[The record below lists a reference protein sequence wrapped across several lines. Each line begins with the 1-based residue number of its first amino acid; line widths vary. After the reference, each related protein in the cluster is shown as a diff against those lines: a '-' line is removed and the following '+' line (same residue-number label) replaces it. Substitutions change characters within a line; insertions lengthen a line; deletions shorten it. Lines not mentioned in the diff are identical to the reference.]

1 MKTVN
6 RMHRALVVEDQNLM
20 RLALMDQISTAF
32 ENTAVLGAQTLEIAL
47 YELAKENFDL
57 VIIDPGLPGFDPTS
71 QDDRL
76 SVVHRIIEAS
86 PAALHVV
93 ITGSDNMT
101 EAEQFRGLGAVAY
114 LGKTGLEPG
123 MLGDVL
129 DDISTSGFSIRLSK
143 VTMTVPDYFHSALT
157 PREQEVIT
165 LMARR
170 EPGMSRTQIYEQV
183 AGKLGIDRD
192 SAEKYFKKARAKIM
206 KSDHK
211 LPVGI

>member
-1 MKTVN
+1 MD

-47 YELAKENFDL
+47 YELENDNFDL

-76 SVVHRIIEAS
+76 SVVSQIIEAS

-93 ITGSDNMT
+93 ITGSDSMV
-101 EAEQFRGLGAVAY
+101 EAEQFRDVGAVAY

-143 VTMTVPDYFHSALT
+143 VAMTVPDYSHSALT
-157 PREQEVIT
+157 PREREIIA

-170 EPGMSRTQIYEQV
+170 KPGMSRTQIYQQV

-206 KSDHK
+206 KHGHK
-211 LPVGI
+211 LPVGF